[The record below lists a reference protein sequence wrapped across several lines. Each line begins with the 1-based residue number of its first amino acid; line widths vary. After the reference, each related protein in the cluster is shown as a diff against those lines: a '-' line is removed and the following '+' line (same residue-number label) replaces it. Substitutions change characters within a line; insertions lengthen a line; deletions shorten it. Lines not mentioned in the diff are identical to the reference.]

1 MLPSAD
7 KNPKVL
13 LTLVFVFLAGA
24 AAGALSMSYGLH
36 DKLHRTVS
44 AANRPVPPNA
54 NKDVVLQRF
63 QSELNLTPE
72 QTTQIGAVLDDYRNY
87 FESLREQLDDVRS
100 TGKSRIL
107 EILNP
112 EQREKFARMANDL
125 VPGPPPP
132 PPAK

>member
-54 NKDVVLQRF
+54 NKDVVLQDRK
-63 QSELNLTPE
+63 STRLNSSHIPL
-72 QTTQIGAVLDDYRNY
+72 
-87 FESLREQLDDVRS
+87 
-100 TGKSRIL
+100 SRM
-107 EILNP
+107 P
-112 EQREKFARMANDL
+112 SSA
-125 VPGPPPP
+125 
-132 PPAK
+132 